1 MAGSDVISRAPEP
14 ECCLAFVLHISTDK
28 DKPVKDLKKIEI
40 TTHTCEKTQEQLDV
54 ADFLA

>member
-28 DKPVKDLKKIEI
+28 DKPVKDLKKNLKSQH
-40 TTHTCEKTQEQLDV
+40 THVRKPKNNWTLQI
-54 ADFLA
+54 F

>member
-28 DKPVKDLKKIEI
+28 DKPVKDLKINSNHN
-40 TTHTCEKTQEQLDV
+40 THM
-54 ADFLA
+54 